1 MQPTISDPPPER
13 GAAPPPAG
21 APPAVACSNCG
32 ALLLGPYCAECGQ
45 KAAQRVV
52 SLRHILADALE
63 DQLSLNAALPRT
75 LRALF
80 LHPGRLTRE
89 YVQGRVATYIPPMRL
104 YLIASVLFF
113 LVLTALPGATS
124 DMRFNRENAAAA
136 GTSTRPA
143 AAAARAPTPTP
154 ARPGALVVRIGPA
167 SLLMDT
173 VGLAPWIKPA
183 VMRVLAQQRRLAR
196 MNPAEARRLLVN
208 RLADDVPKLV
218 FVMVPIFALLLKLL
232 YIRRRRL
239 YVEHFVCAL
248 HVHALAFFVFAAAL
262 PIRVAPVQLGA
273 YTLVALYVLAS
284 MRVVYGQGWVRT
296 TAKFALL
303 SVSYVLLLSVGLIIA
318 MSVAIAS
325 V

>member
-1 MQPTISDPPPER
+1 MQPTISN
-13 GAAPPPAG
+13 PPPASG
-21 APPAVACSNCG
+21 HAPPAGGPPALTCSNCG
-32 ALLLGPYCAECGQ
+32 AALVGPYCAQCGQ

-52 SLRHILADALE
+52 SLGHILADALE

-124 DMRFNRENAAAA
+124 GMRFNRDNARVA
-136 GTSTRPA
+136 G
-143 AAAARAPTPTP
+143 TP
-154 ARPGALVVRIGPA
+154 ARPAVAAAPARTPAAAPPRTLVVQVGPA
-167 SLLMDT
+167 SLVMDT
-173 VGLAPWIKPA
+173 VGLAPWLKPA
-183 VMRVLAQQRRLAR
+183 IMRVLAQQQRLAR
-196 MNPAEARRLLVN
+196 MNPAEARHLLVN

-262 PIRVAPVQLGA
+262 PIRVALVQLAA
-273 YTLVALYVLAS
+273 YGLVALYVLAS

-303 SVSYVLLLSVGLIIA
+303 SVSYVILLSAGLIIA